1 MVKDKGNTA
10 QAAAQ
15 AASSLFTV
23 SMTQDKVT
31 KGAVRYTEDHVTETE
46 ADKIGQLY
54 VKKSAFAS
62 GAPNQIRVTVE
73 GL

>member
-1 MVKDKGNTA
+1 MAKPKEQGA
-10 QAAAQ
+10 QASAQ
-15 AASSLFTV
+15 AASFTV

-31 KGAVRYTEDHVTETE
+31 KGAVRYAEDHANETE

-54 VKKSAFAS
+54 VKKSAFAA